1 MTEQMNE
8 ITTSET
14 PTTAPHTFAE
24 ELSVAGNQLLER
36 LQSLLQEG
44 NIRRLI
50 IKDGNTDRTLLE
62 VPLTLGVVAGAGLLV
77 FIPPFLA
84 AVGAIAALV
93 ANVRIVIERYSNPED
108 ADKEKTDSVIDITPG
123 VE

>member
-1 MTEQMNE
+1 MTEQLNE
-8 ITTSET
+8 TTTTET
-14 PTTAPHTFAE
+14 PNTTPHTFPE
-24 ELSVAGNQLLER
+24 ELSVAGNQLLDR
-36 LQSLLQEG
+36 LQTLLQEG

-50 IKDGNTDRTLLE
+50 IKDGNNDRTLIE

-93 ANVRIVIERYSNPED
+93 ANVRIVIERYENPED
-108 ADKEKTDSVIDITPG
+108 AEKEKTDSVIDITP
-123 VE
+123 